1 MNGGRSIGANSRW
14 RWEGAPLQQPSC
26 GNAGGGGGGGYCC
39 DDGGYC
45 VSGGSDSS
53 MSMRAADERAAAE
66 MLWRSHMSS
75 QVMRDGGCGG
85 AGGGGMGA
93 DAASGGRG
101 SAPPTDVYSAD
112 FHGVSQVT
120 THALRAFT
128 RTCASQPASV
138 PHRSHHRSRVS
149 AAFVLAGVCAD
160 WHEDECRCTS
170 VHSGRV
176 CGAEWC
182 PRPPIRAR
190 VPMGGGRKFVGVHI
204 WRPPHIPI
212 GDPWRWAHRCLPSF
226 RCTVVI
232 ECEPY
237 TKLAGHG
244 GGVIECGGTRVVDA
258 DIACACPLCNCHHG
272 GPAFRLYRRV

>member
-26 GNAGGGGGGGYCC
+26 GNAGGDGGCC

-45 VSGGSDSS
+45 VSGGGDSS

-112 FHGVSQVT
+112 FHGVSQIGMRMSADAPAFIPGGSAVPNG
-120 THALRAFT
+120 ARAPPFEQESLWEE
-128 RTCASQPASV
+128 AES
-138 PHRSHHRSRVS
+138 
-149 AAFVLAGVCAD
+149 LWG
-160 WHEDECRCTS
+160 CTS
-170 VHSGRV
+170 
-176 CGAEWC
+176 GA
-182 PRPPIRAR
+182 PPTSPL
-190 VPMGGGRKFVGVHI
+190 VTPGGGHI
-204 WRPPHIPI
+204 GASPRFAVPSSSNVSRIPSLQAMEAVSLNAA
-212 GDPWRWAHRCLPSF
+212 GQELWTQTSLALAPFATATMAALPSGF
-226 RCTVVI
+226 I
-232 ECEPY
+232 
-237 TKLAGHG
+237 G
-244 GGVIECGGTRVVDA
+244 GSDG
-258 DIACACPLCNCHHG
+258 DIRGSDIDGNAHTHHQN
-272 GPAFRLYRRV
+272 